1 MKVFIAESMS
11 KYVDFDKSSRN
22 STFDRDILPGGPVT
36 ASYEKYIHN
45 IFRPGNRLPK
55 PDGVSFRA
63 STMLRMQDLLGSSA
77 LDESCEFF
85 SSYYFHISQL

>member
-1 MKVFIAESMS
+1 MS